1 MEEAAARFPQRK
13 AYEDETCSMT
23 FSEVRRLAASIG
35 TGIAALENPGR
46 PVAVFMEK
54 SVWMAVSLLGVS
66 CGGCI
71 YCPVDVA
78 MPEARMDRIL
88 SVLEPAA
95 VLTSGSMGARAR
107 EACGD
112 CPVLLVEDLAARPA
126 DEALL
131 ASLRARIK
139 SSDPLY
145 ILFTSG
151 STGMP
156 KGVVGTHQTVLNNLE
171 WLASRFDLG
180 PDDVLGNQAP
190 LHFVVADHDLYCP
203 LKFGCSS
210 FFIPAGYFSFPAK
223 LIPLLNQHRVTTV
236 FWVPFALGTIAS
248 LRALDEILPEFL
260 RYVFFVG
267 EVMPVR
273 QLNYW
278 REHVP
283 SAHYINLYGSTEMYM
298 CCYYEVD
305 REYAE
310 TDTLP
315 IGGPCGGT
323 GILVLDEMDR
333 EILPGMA
340 ETGELCIRGA
350 AVGPGYYRDPEQ
362 TARKFIQNPLEPA
375 AREMIYRTGDLVRY
389 GTDGLLEFCG
399 RADYQIKHLGY
410 RIELG
415 EIEAAAG
422 KVPEISSCAC
432 VYDQKKQRILFFYD
446 GTETDRKTISSSLSQ
461 QLPRYMLPSRYV
473 YLDPLPRNASGKID
487 RKFLQEQ
494 YEKNREVIR

>member
-333 EILPGMA
+333 EILPGME
-340 ETGELCIRGA
+340 ETGELCIRGF

-375 AREMIYRTGDLVRY
+375 AREMIYRTGDLEPTACWNSADGRTTRSNIWGTGSNWVRSKPQP
-389 GTDGLLEFCG
+389 G
-399 RADYQIKHLGY
+399 RSLGSP
-410 RIELG
+410 
-415 EIEAAAG
+415 AAPVSMTRKSRGSCFFTTARKRTGRLFPPACRSSFPGICSPAGMCIWIPFPGMPAG
-422 KVPEISSCAC
+422 KLTENFFRNNM
-432 VYDQKKQRILFFYD
+432 KK
-446 GTETDRKTISSSLSQ
+446 T
-461 QLPRYMLPSRYV
+461 
-473 YLDPLPRNASGKID
+473 
-487 RKFLQEQ
+487 
-494 YEKNREVIR
+494 

>member
-151 STGMP
+151 STGYAQRCCGHP
-156 KGVVGTHQTVLNNLE
+156 
-171 WLASRFDLG
+171 
-180 PDDVLGNQAP
+180 PD
-190 LHFVVADHDLYCP
+190 
-203 LKFGCSS
+203 
-210 FFIPAGYFSFPAK
+210 
-223 LIPLLNQHRVTTV
+223 
-236 FWVPFALGTIAS
+236 
-248 LRALDEILPEFL
+248 
-260 RYVFFVG
+260 
-267 EVMPVR
+267 
-273 QLNYW
+273 
-278 REHVP
+278 
-283 SAHYINLYGSTEMYM
+283 
-298 CCYYEVD
+298 
-305 REYAE
+305 
-310 TDTLP
+310 
-315 IGGPCGGT
+315 
-323 GILVLDEMDR
+323 
-333 EILPGMA
+333 
-340 ETGELCIRGA
+340 GA
-350 AVGPGYYRDPEQ
+350 
-362 TARKFIQNPLEPA
+362 
-375 AREMIYRTGDLVRY
+375 
-389 GTDGLLEFCG
+389 
-399 RADYQIKHLGY
+399 
-410 RIELG
+410 
-415 EIEAAAG
+415 
-422 KVPEISSCAC
+422 
-432 VYDQKKQRILFFYD
+432 
-446 GTETDRKTISSSLSQ
+446 
-461 QLPRYMLPSRYV
+461 
-473 YLDPLPRNASGKID
+473 
-487 RKFLQEQ
+487 
-494 YEKNREVIR
+494 